1 MTAEISGLH
10 EEFPTTIFRMLAV
23 FRIYLGET
31 DLPVSSAGM
40 HLRKKY

>member
-10 EEFPTTIFRMLAV
+10 KEFPITIFRMLAV
-23 FRIYLGET
+23 FRIYWEET
-31 DLPVSSAGM
+31 DLSLSSAGM